1 MRLTS
6 NQYLILVLSIL
17 LLGICCLVFP
27 NQQQP
32 TCYEP
37 SKPTFIPIDMIALFQ
52 KKVIP
57 NRLAQFIQYLNHYG
71 IPVQNNFELLLLLSN
86 PIARQNIHQ
95 QFQIDSNVLLLH
107 AELADL
113 MQIEMTELDAQ
124 ILFYSQRNYQNPFN
138 GKTINLQIL
147 AEANAE
153 RLLQDIGGWM
163 AGNNNQTTVEVV
175 EILQN
180 YQLSVEDIESWI
192 AQAKHQKY
200 KIFSPIP

>member
-17 LLGICCLVFP
+17 LLGICCLIFP

-32 TCYEP
+32 TCYEQP
-37 SKPTFIPIDMIALFQ
+37 ESTFIPIDTIALFQ

-86 PIARQNIHQ
+86 PTARQNIHL
-95 QFQIDSNVLLLH
+95 QFQIDTNVLLLH
-107 AELADL
+107 AEIVDL

-124 ILFYSQRNYQNPFN
+124 ILHFSQRNYQNPFT
-138 GKTINLQIL
+138 GSTMNLQIL
-147 AEANAE
+147 AEAEAE
-153 RLLQDIGGWM
+153 SILEDMGGWM
-163 AGNNNQTTVEVV
+163 AGNENPF
-175 EILQN
+175 LQN
-180 YQLSVEDIESWI
+180 YCLNIENIESWI
-192 AQAKHQKY
+192 YQAKNQKY
-200 KIFSPIP
+200 KIFAQIF

>member
-1 MRLTS
+1 
-6 NQYLILVLSIL
+6 
-17 LLGICCLVFP
+17 
-27 NQQQP
+27 
-32 TCYEP
+32 
-37 SKPTFIPIDMIALFQ
+37 
-52 KKVIP
+52 
-57 NRLAQFIQYLNHYG
+57 
-71 IPVQNNFELLLLLSN
+71 
-86 PIARQNIHQ
+86 
-95 QFQIDSNVLLLH
+95 
-107 AELADL
+107 
-113 MQIEMTELDAQ
+113 MTEFDAQ
-124 ILFYSQRNYQNPFN
+124 ILFFSQRNYQNPFT

-163 AGNNNQTTVEVV
+163 AGNKNMTTEEVV